1 MFLIRFA
8 KLFLNDVIITCL
20 KVITILLEFK
30 LLVYIIHFGLIFQLH
45 IYCEYYLNLFGYC
58 NLYPVVQE
66 SNTLNSFSVLF
77 IFVSQYLPL
86 FHPCI
91 AISVLYHT
99 IYPPF
104 IPEKLTHKS
113 YYHSLKTAE
122 LTAPISLNL
131 TLWPFFF
138 ILTNIC
144 VKILNSFHIFI

>member
-91 AISVLYHT
+91 AISVLSHHLPSLYSRKAHT
-99 IYPPF
+99 Q
-104 IPEKLTHKS
+104 KLLS
-113 YYHSLKTAE
+113 
-122 LTAPISLNL
+122 
-131 TLWPFFF
+131 FF
-138 ILTNIC
+138 
-144 VKILNSFHIFI
+144 KNSRINSPH

>member
-91 AISVLYHT
+91 AISVLSPRTPITPSTLPLFQKRSHT
-99 IYPPF
+99 
-104 IPEKLTHKS
+104 KKS
-113 YYHSLKTAE
+113 L
-122 LTAPISLNL
+122 
-131 TLWPFFF
+131 
-138 ILTNIC
+138 
-144 VKILNSFHIFI
+144 